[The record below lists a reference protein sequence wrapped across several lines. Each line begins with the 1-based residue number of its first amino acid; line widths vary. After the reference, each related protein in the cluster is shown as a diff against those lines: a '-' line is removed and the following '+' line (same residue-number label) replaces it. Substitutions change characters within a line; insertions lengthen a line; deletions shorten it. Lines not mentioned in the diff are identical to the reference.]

1 MKECR
6 KLADTISLED
16 AIGQT
21 LMPTDRGYSQ
31 DELRRMI
38 RESHLGSFFV
48 RDYYTD
54 SRERL
59 ISLRNE
65 QLIPLIFTADM
76 EYDRGMN
83 HGIFPTQMAA
93 AATGDPEKVRR
104 RAYMIGREARAIGV
118 DWLFHPVLDINGNPA
133 SPEMNVRT
141 FGDDPELVK
150 NMALAHFAG
159 LRDAGIAATGK
170 HFPGAGLDDR
180 DQHNCTS
187 VNPLDVDTW
196 MKTFGKVWKAA
207 IASGMETVMPGHI
220 AFPAWCG
227 CSEFE
232 ALPATIEPKLLID
245 LLRKELGFDGLI
257 VSDAASMGG
266 LTSRCRSED
275 CAVEFLRAGGDVF
288 LFADPVK
295 DFQSILRAVRSGY
308 LSEERVHDAAGRMLQ
323 LKEKLQIGK
332 RPSFEPLS
340 DQEYAEHDREFESIA
355 EASATVIRGPE
366 EFPVN
371 LKKGDRVLTVSIRYP
386 GSAESRSPDLPLID
400 ELLRNEGFAVEH
412 LVNPPHNELREKSE
426 TAQAVFV
433 NVMIFPHSLLGNLRM
448 VGPMIL
454 AFWRSFYVGRKNCIF
469 TSFGSPYLLHEQPHW
484 PNLLALYSPSP
495 ASQRAAVK
503 VWLGKIKAKG
513 KLPVDLAGKVS
524 SSIHF

>member
-1 MKECR
+1 MKEYR

-38 RESHLGSFFV
+38 RESHLGSFFL

-59 ISLRNE
+59 TSLRNE
-65 QLIPLIFTADM
+65 QPIPLIFTADM

-104 RAYMIGREARAIGV
+104 RAYLIGREARAIGV

-141 FGDDPELVK
+141 FGDDPKLVK
-150 NMALAHFAG
+150 EMALAHFAG
-159 LRDAGIAATGK
+159 LREAGIASTGK

-196 MKTFGKVWKAA
+196 MRTFGEVWKAA

-257 VSDAASMGG
+257 VSDAATMGG
-266 LTSRCRSED
+266 LTSRCRNED

-295 DFQSILRAVRSGY
+295 DFRRILDAVRSGY
-308 LSEERVHDAAGRMLQ
+308 LSEERVRDAAARMLA
-323 LKEKLQIGK
+323 LKDKLRIGE

-340 DQEYAEHDREFESIA
+340 DSEYAAHDREFESIA
-355 EASATVIRGPE
+355 ESSATIVRGPE
-366 EFPVN
+366 AFPVN
-371 LKKGDRVLTVSIRYP
+371 LKKGDKVLTVSIRYP
-386 GSAESRSPDLPLID
+386 GSAESRSPDLPLVD
-400 ELLRNEGFAVEH
+400 ELLRAEGFEVDH
-412 LVNPPHNELREKSE
+412 VVNPSHNDLREN
-426 TAQAVFV
+426 ADRYQAIFV

-454 AFWRSFYVGRKNCIF
+454 AFWRAFYVGKKNCIF

-484 PNLLALYSPSP
+484 PNLLALYSPSR
-495 ASQRAAVK
+495 ASQKAAVK
-503 VWLGKIKAKG
+503 VWLGKIKASG
-513 KLPVDLAGKVS
+513 KLPVDPGGKIS
-524 SSIHF
+524 RSIRF